1 MKVNKKGILNL
12 SRKTKTTFQNF
23 GKKAI
28 KIVAGSALVM
38 SLTVGMTEPAFAQKY
53 PDYAYVPYNQNW
65 GNKEAI
71 RKVFIQV
78 TNTGIGVVKKE
89 ETSRELLEAIYD
101 CIEESKVINSRHSL
115 ISFSIFY
122 NQDLEPMID
131 STSFQLYKGKLS
143 ALGNL
148 SSLEAYLPVK
158 VFMAPD
164 GQQWVNEKNYIAYAK
179 DKNIVYQCSDGSL
192 SHSYQEFRDWECEL
206 AYRPSKPNYPVYP
219 ECKKKLT
226 EIGYLEALPDGS
238 IWKDQTMLEEY
249 LKWRE
254 NKNYGVKD
262 GVFFGS
268 YGIASSFEDY
278 VRLYNISY
286 YVTTG
291 LRREEQFYGAHG
303 FLYASREQA
312 HLSIDKLNGYQ
323 KVKEK

>member
-1 MKVNKKGILNL
+1 MIAIITQNLNGGDFNIPYL
-12 SRKTKTTFQNF
+12 HIERCKYQSEVTKTLIDWSDHMIFL
-23 GKKAI
+23 K
-28 KIVAGSALVM
+28 
-38 SLTVGMTEPAFAQKY
+38 
-53 PDYAYVPYNQNW
+53 
-65 GNKEAI
+65 GNSG
-71 RKVFIQV
+71 
-78 TNTGIGVVKKE
+78 T
-89 ETSRELLEAIYD
+89 
-101 CIEESKVINSRHSL
+101 
-115 ISFSIFY
+115 
-122 NQDLEPMID
+122 
-131 STSFQLYKGKLS
+131 
-143 ALGNL
+143 
-148 SSLEAYLPVK
+148 
-158 VFMAPD
+158 
-164 GQQWVNEKNYIAYAK
+164 
-179 DKNIVYQCSDGSL
+179 
-192 SHSYQEFRDWECEL
+192 
-206 AYRPSKPNYPVYP
+206 
-219 ECKKKLT
+219 LT